1 MTKKEVDELRIKA
14 EEAGAAYEKKY
25 RGCAQCTF
33 AALQDA
39 LGLRNEYT
47 DAIFKAASPMAGGGA
62 AEADGHC
69 GAYTGGMLM
78 LGYMH
83 GRERNNF
90 EDPDKT
96 RYRARDNAS
105 KFHRQFI
112 DEYGS
117 VTCEHI
123 HRKIFGRTFYL
134 RNKND
139 KDEYIKMGAYED
151 KCTTVVGRA
160 AGWIIEILAEDGYL

>member
-1 MTKKEVDELRIKA
+1 MTNEELDALRARA
-14 EEAGAAYEKKY
+14 EETGAEYERTY

-33 AALQDA
+33 AALQDV

-69 GAYTGGMLM
+69 GAYSGGMLM
-78 LGYMH
+78 LGYLH
-83 GRERNNF
+83 GRERENF
-90 EDPDKT
+90 EDPGKT

-105 KFHRQFI
+105 EFHRRFI
-112 DEYGS
+112 EEYGS

-123 HRKIFGRTFYL
+123 HRKLFGRTFYL
-134 RNKND
+134 RSKAD
-139 KDEYIKMGAYED
+139 KEEYIAMGAYVD
-151 KCTTVVGRA
+151 KCPKVVGKA
-160 AGWIIEILAEDGYL
+160 AGWIIDILAEDGYL